1 MTCWPPNV
9 ASEED
14 NIAIYNYRSLVDIGK
29 FVPPKGEES
38 LEGCG
43 CEKIK
48 VLQHAVNKAPSFTS
62 KSQKSNCDVLPC
74 TI

>member
-1 MTCWPPNV
+1 MLHQKKIILQFTTT
-9 ASEED
+9 D
-14 NIAIYNYRSLVDIGK
+14 HLDIGK

-48 VLQHAVNKAPSFTS
+48 VLRHAVNKAPSFTS
-62 KSQKSNCDVLPC
+62 KSQKSNCDILPC